1 MAHFVYA
8 IVAAN
13 DVADRIH
20 EDWPQLKRYDAGDS
34 HSIFP
39 VDREMIDQ
47 RLESDDAPPQESET
61 FIYLTDEFQNMLQD
75 LSRHG
80 KLCYLETEY
89 FGGDGGQGACVYE
102 HGNELMPPTWAE
114 SNTINDALA
123 TLGVESTDEYDA
135 FDAVGLGAV
144 RKNAD
149 FERNLIDG

>member
-20 EDWPQLKRYDAGDS
+20 EDWPNLKRYDAGDS

-39 VDREMIDQ
+39 IEQELIDQ
-47 RLESDDAPPQESET
+47 RLQSANAAPQESET
-61 FIYLTDEFQNMLQD
+61 FIYLTDKFQILLQD

-80 KLCYLETEY
+80 KLSYLETEY
-89 FGGDGGQGACVYE
+89 FGGEGGQGACVFE

-123 TLGVESTDEYDA
+123 ILGVESNDEYDE
-135 FDAVGLGAV
+135 FDAAGLGAV
-144 RKNAD
+144 RKNTD